1 MLELRNI
8 HKYYNPGT
16 VNEMCLFEDFNLTI
30 NQGEFVS
37 VVGSNGSGKTSML
50 NIICGSIPV
59 ESGQILIDGKDIT
72 KIKEYK
78 RNQKIGRVYQNP
90 SMGTCPSMTIL
101 ENMSLADNK
110 GRFYGLGR
118 GTNKARID
126 YYREQL
132 AQLGLGLEDKLHV
145 KVGSLSGG
153 QRQRVGIAQALLGTP
168 EFLILDEPTVGLDPE
183 ERIRFRNFFSQTAQ
197 DKLVLL
203 STHIIEDVQSV
214 CDRLIVIDRGQILFI
229 GRPEELVLQAR
240 GHVGVF
246 LEQGGGEKTSA
257 LRIISRVNTAEG
269 VLCRGVAEVLP
280 QEARSVEPTLEDA
293 YLYLITQEGKTQ

>member
-59 ESGQILIDGKDIT
+59 ESGQILIDGKDIRSLT
-72 KIKEYK
+72 LESLHNRIGLVQQDVYLFCGSIKE
-78 RNQKIGRVYQNP
+78 N
-90 SMGTCPSMTIL
+90 MGTCPSMTIL

-153 QRQRVGIAQALLGTP
+153 QRQAMALLMSTMTP
-168 EFLILDEPTVGLDPE
+168 IEFLILDEHTAALDPK
-183 ERIRFRNFFSQTAQ
+183 TAELIMELT
-197 DKLVLL
+197 DKIVKEKNLTTVMV
-203 STHIIEDVQSV
+203 THNLRYAVEYGN
-214 CDRLIVIDRGQILFI
+214 RLIMMHQGHCVMDKAGKDKEDTSIDEILTMFN
-229 GRPEELVLQAR
+229 E
-240 GHVGVF
+240 
-246 LEQGGGEKTSA
+246 
-257 LRIISRVNTAEG
+257 ISIECGN
-269 VLCRGVAEVLP
+269 
-280 QEARSVEPTLEDA
+280 
-293 YLYLITQEGKTQ
+293 